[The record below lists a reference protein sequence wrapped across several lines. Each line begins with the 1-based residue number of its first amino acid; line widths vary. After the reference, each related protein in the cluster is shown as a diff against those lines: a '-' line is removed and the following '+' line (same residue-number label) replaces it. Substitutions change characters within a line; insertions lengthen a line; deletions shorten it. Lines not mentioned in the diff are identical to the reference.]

1 MASYN
6 MGLTNPLSSGLGPC
20 WHKGPTMRAGGSI
33 NFTRN
38 SERDTTIYF
47 GGTVSSNIVSSGG
60 YYGYPVTVVIEVDG
74 RAVSSEFTVCNGGY
88 GSAYISGSFYN
99 DGRGTIQVYFYCN
112 GGGSHNCTSSY
123 GNFSKELVGSFPA
136 SYLPYNPEVP
146 ATNITGGAVY
156 NQNGVQNGDDKL
168 DWEFY
173 VDWWGES
180 AGTHS
185 ITQYNLDIYKS
196 TDLNTIAVTVDRVQ
210 KWTRYNFERLL
221 PKCKVRRNLLFLS

>member
-99 DGRGTIQVYFYCN
+99 DGGGTIQVYFYCN
-112 GGGSHNCTSSY
+112 GGGSHNCNSSY
-123 GNFSKELVGSFPA
+123 GNYSKELVGSFPA

-146 ATNITGGAVY
+146 PTNINWGAVY
-156 NQNGVQNGDDKL
+156 NHNGVQNGPDKP
-168 DWEFY
+168 DWDFY
-173 VDWWGES
+173 VNWSGES
-180 AGTHS
+180 AGTHT
-185 ITQYNLDIYKS
+185 ITTYRLEMKIGSVYKKS
-196 TDLNTIAVTVDRVQ
+196 FNGLQ
-210 KWTRYNFERLL
+210 KNYRYNFENLL
-221 PKCKVRRNLLFLS
+221 PKCKVRRKI